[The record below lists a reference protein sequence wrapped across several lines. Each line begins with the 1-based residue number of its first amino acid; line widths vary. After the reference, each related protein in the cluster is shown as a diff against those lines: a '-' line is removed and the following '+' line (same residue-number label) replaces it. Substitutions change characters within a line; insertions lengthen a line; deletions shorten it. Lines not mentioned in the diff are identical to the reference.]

1 MLFPWFF
8 RLKSSVTKIL
18 KIAPTIAITQKKH
31 IKAKVLFFRIA
42 TEMSSIKN
50 PIRCPASWTPPLI
63 IAAYIGNVT
72 SLANEMH
79 TGIIGSKIRP
89 ARTIRPLVIFILF
102 RGNTPVQIIATTVV
116 PKQTTRKVRR
126 NLLNLSSKTPTTMQ
140 EMTPDTINS
149 TPKIE
154 I

>member
-1 MLFPWFF
+1 
-8 RLKSSVTKIL
+8 
-18 KIAPTIAITQKKH
+18 
-31 IKAKVLFFRIA
+31 
-42 TEMSSIKN
+42 
-50 PIRCPASWTPPLI
+50 
-63 IAAYIGNVT
+63 
-72 SLANEMH
+72 MH

-89 ARTIRPLVIFILF
+89 ARTIRPLVIFTLF
-102 RGNTPVQIIATTVV
+102 MGNTPVQIIATTVV